1 VSAGELSEALIT
13 VEWPSKRIP
22 LVLIHGIG
30 ADGRM
35 FAPVVERLAGATLHF
50 VYWDL
55 PGYGGRPLDGSLA
68 FPVLAATLA
77 ADLDALGI
85 DQAVILGHSIG
96 GMVAQELAATFP
108 QRVRA
113 LVLSATTA
121 VFGSRDGSFQR
132 EFVQARLGPL
142 DAGQTMAQ
150 MAAEAAPRLLG
161 SAAALEAAP
170 TLVRLMSEVPE
181 ATFRAAVACVVTFDR
196 RADLARIVVPTL
208 LIAGEEDTNAP
219 LKTMKRMAE
228 AIPGARLEVLSGI
241 GHLAPLECPDR
252 YADIVRQFLADLPAE
267 DGA

>member
-1 VSAGELSEALIT
+1 MT
-13 VEWPSKRIP
+13 P
-22 LVLIHGIG
+22 LVLVLVHGIG

-35 FAPVVERLAGATLHF
+35 FAPVADRLADAAR
-50 VYWDL
+50 VIAWDL
-55 PGYGGRPLDGSLA
+55 PGYGGKPLDGPLT
-68 FPVLAATLA
+68 FPALAAALA

-85 DQAVILGHSIG
+85 ERAILLGHSIG
-96 GMVAQELAATFP
+96 GMVVQELAATAP

-113 LVLSATTA
+113 LILSATTA

-142 DAGQTMAQ
+142 DAGQSMAQ
-150 MAAEAAPRLLG
+150 MAAEVAPRLVG
-161 SAAALEAAP
+161 SGAAAEAAP
-170 TLVRLMSEVPE
+170 TLVKLMSEVPE
-181 ATFRAAVACVVTFDR
+181 ATFRAAVACLVTFNR
-196 RADLARIVVPTL
+196 RAELERVAVPTL
-208 LIAGEEDTNAP
+208 LVAGEEDTNAP